1 MPDIIIY
8 NDWSR
13 FLAGVN
19 VVSMTVSE
27 LWYIII
33 TFSGGA
39 SRMAALDWN
48 IMASVMMAGIK
59 ASDIDG
65 V

>member
-1 MPDIIIY
+1 MIMPDIIIY

-19 VVSMTVSE
+19 AVTMTVSK

-33 TFSGGA
+33 TFSGGVCL
-39 SRMAALDWN
+39 RAALDGN
-48 IMASVMMAGIK
+48 INGVRN
-59 ASDIDG
+59 DG
-65 V
+65 GYKGVRP